1 MTPPVF
7 TPEYCERQY
16 NNRAAVPEHPQ
27 IIAGWASRSAE
38 VRANSRCELDLE
50 YGPAFLEK
58 LDLFFPEGS
67 SRGLLVFVH
76 GGYWRS
82 LNKNDFSFL
91 ASTFT
96 KQGITVALPNYSLAP
111 QVRVDDIVQQMRT
124 FITWLAH
131 HAHRYDADAAK
142 LFISGHSAGG
152 HLAAMLAATHWPSF
166 STVLPIDLIKGAIA
180 ISGIY
185 DLEPIRYA
193 SINQDVRLDER
204 AAKRLSPAL
213 IQPPTPVP
221 MIMAVGGDES
231 DEFKRQNRLL
241 MERWSHCLMEDV
253 PMPGMNHFTIVEQ
266 LGLAESPLHQAT
278 LRVMKIDGR

>member
-7 TPEYCERQY
+7 TPEYCEQQY

-27 IIAGWASRSAE
+27 ILARCASRSVE
-38 VRANSRCELDLE
+38 VRAGSRCELDLE
-50 YGPAFLEK
+50 YGPCFLEK
-58 LDLFFPEGS
+58 LDLFLPEGP

-82 LNKNDFSFL
+82 LDKNDFAFL
-91 ASTFT
+91 VPAFT

-111 QVRVDDIVQQMRT
+111 QVRIDDIVRQMRM
-124 FITWLAH
+124 FVAWLAH
-131 HAHRYDADAAK
+131 QAHRYGADANK

-152 HLAAMLAATHWPSF
+152 HLAAMLTATHWPSF
-166 STVLPIDLIKGAIA
+166 STTLPIDLIKGAMA

-193 SINQDVRLDER
+193 SINQDVRLDEN

-213 IQPPTPVP
+213 MQPPVPVP
-221 MIMAVGGDES
+221 IIMAVGGDES

-241 MERWSHCLMEDV
+241 MERWSHCPMVNV

-266 LGLAESPLHQAT
+266 LGLVENPLHQAV
-278 LRVMKIDGR
+278 LRMMKIDER